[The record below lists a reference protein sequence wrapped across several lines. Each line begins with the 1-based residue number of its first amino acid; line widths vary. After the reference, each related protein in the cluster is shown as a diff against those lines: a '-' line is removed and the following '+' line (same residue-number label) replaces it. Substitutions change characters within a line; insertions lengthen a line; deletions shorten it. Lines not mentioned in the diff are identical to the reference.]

1 MRTVDATELARERQ
15 ELGAANAEIG
25 EVSPFA
31 RSIVEGVDEH
41 RSTID
46 DAISDHLDGWVLDR
60 IPAVDRAIL
69 RVGAWELLYGPAETP
84 RATIIDQAVLLT
96 ADIAAEKS
104 MAYVN
109 AVLDQIAGLA
119 EHIKAAEA
127 AVAAM
132 DAAGQQD
139 DTADSDGE
147 ATDPEPAEDSAEGS
161 ASPAS
166 AGEDDA
172 QSPGA

>member
-1 MRTVDATELARERQ
+1 MRSVDATELAIERQ
-15 ELGAANAEIG
+15 ELGELNAEVG

-41 RSTID
+41 RTTID
-46 DAISDHLDGWVLDR
+46 DAISDHLEGWVLER
-60 IPAVDRAIL
+60 LPAVDRAIL
-69 RVGAWELLYGPAETP
+69 RVGSWELLYGPDETP

-119 EHIKAAEA
+119 DHIKAAEA

-132 DAAGQQD
+132 GDEESESA
-139 DTADSDGE
+139 
-147 ATDPEPAEDSAEGS
+147 PAEDHVSPPAE
-161 ASPAS
+161 ADTATA
-166 AGEDDA
+166 AGDDDA
-172 QSPGA
+172 PNPGA

>member
-1 MRTVDATELARERQ
+1 MRSVDATELARERQ
-15 ELGAANAEIG
+15 ELGALNAEIG
-25 EVSPFA
+25 EVSEFA

-41 RSTID
+41 RTTID

-132 DAAGQQD
+132 DESGAESG
-139 DTADSDGE
+139 
-147 ATDPEPAEDSAEGS
+147 EDSS
-161 ASPAS
+161 ASDDFAES
-166 AGEDDA
+166 AGDDDA
-172 QSPGA
+172 PTTGA